1 MTLENTLQPKWTQG
15 VPASRGASDSRR
27 EGVQPSHAHA
37 PAQATPG
44 DAGRPS
50 TARRLQSLVLYQ
62 KPVLPGFG
70 LSLGVS
76 VLFISLV
83 ILFPLSALFVFISDM
98 GMAQFWSAVSDPRVV
113 AAYRVTLSAAF
124 WSTAAALVIGTL
136 LAWVLA
142 RYDFPGRRLM
152 DAMIDLPFA
161 LPTAV
166 AGLTLATL
174 LAPGGW
180 IGQLFAGTDIRLA
193 YAWPGI
199 VIAMTFTSLPF
210 IVRSVQPLIQSLDAS
225 IEEAAQ
231 TLGATPWQTFT
242 RVLVPLLAPG
252 LIAGTSQAFIRGL
265 GEFGAVVLI
274 AGNTPFKTEVAS
286 LMIFVRLAEYD
297 YASAAAIAS
306 VVLFASLLMLFS
318 VQLLQ
323 NRWLAKRR

>member
-1 MTLENTLQPKWTQG
+1 MTMQDTLQPDWAPDQPG
-15 VPASRGASDSRR
+15 PARLRTPETDVHDRKFVNPLRGMRPRR
-27 EGVQPSHAHA
+27 KS
-37 PAQATPG
+37 
-44 DAGRPS
+44 
-50 TARRLQSLVLYQ
+50 
-62 KPVLPGFG
+62 VLPGFG

-83 ILFPLSALFVFISDM
+83 ILFPLSALFVYISDM
-98 GMAQFWSAVSDPRVV
+98 SAAQYWAAISDPRVL
-113 AAYRVTLSAAF
+113 ASYRVTLSAAF
-124 WSTAAALVIGTL
+124 WSTFAALLIGTL

-152 DAMIDLPFA
+152 DAMVDLPFA

-180 IGQLFAGTDIRLA
+180 IGQWFAGTNIKLA

-210 IVRSVQPLIQSLDAS
+210 IVRAIQPVIQNLNTS
-225 IEEAAQ
+225 IEEAAL
-231 TLGATPWQTFT
+231 TLGASPWQTFT
-242 RVLVPLLAPG
+242 RVFLPLLTPA
-252 LIAGTSQAFIRGL
+252 LIAGTSQAFIRSL

-297 YASAAAIAS
+297 YASAAAVAS
-306 VVLFASLLMLFS
+306 VVLLASLIMLFT
-318 VQLLQ
+318 VQIIQ
-323 NRWLAKRR
+323 NRWLAKRQ

>member
-1 MTLENTLQPKWTQG
+1 MTIQNTLQSEWSAGQTQTR
-15 VPASRGASDSRR
+15 PADS
-27 EGVQPSHAHA
+27 A
-37 PAQATPG
+37 ATP
-44 DAGRPS
+44 RPRR
-50 TARRLQSLVLYQ
+50 TLGQHVRRLLLHQ

-76 VLFISLV
+76 VMFISLV
-83 ILFPLSALFVFISDM
+83 ILFPLSALFIYISDM
-98 GMAQFWSAVSDPRVV
+98 SLSQYWSAVSDPRVV
-113 AAYRVTLSAAF
+113 ASYRVTLSAAF
-124 WSTAAALVIGTL
+124 WSTVAALLIGTL

-174 LAPGGW
+174 LSPNGW
-180 IGQLFAGTDIRLA
+180 IGQLFADTNIRLA

-210 IVRSVQPLIQSLDAS
+210 IVRSVQPVIQNLDTS

-231 TLGATPWQTFT
+231 TLGATPWQTFS
-242 RVLVPLLAPG
+242 RVFLPILTPA

-274 AGNTPFKTEVAS
+274 AGNAPFKTEVAS
-286 LMIFVRLAEYD
+286 LMIFVRLAEYN
-297 YASAAAIAS
+297 YPSAAAIAS
-306 VVLFASLLMLFS
+306 VVLAASLLMLFT
-318 VQLLQ
+318 VQVFQ
-323 NRWLAKRR
+323 SRWLAKRR

>member
-1 MTLENTLQPKWTQG
+1 MTIENTLQPEWSTGQG
-15 VPASRGASDSRR
+15 EPRPAKAAGPQLSRR
-27 EGVQPSHAHA
+27 
-37 PAQATPG
+37 TPG
-44 DAGRPS
+44 QRV
-50 TARRLQSLVLYQ
+50 RRLLLHQ

-83 ILFPLSALFVFISDM
+83 ILFPLSALFVYISDM
-98 GMAQFWSAVSDPRVV
+98 GVAQYWNAISDPRVV
-113 AAYRVTLSAAF
+113 ASYRVTLSAAF
-124 WSTAAALVIGTL
+124 WSTVAALLTGTL

-174 LAPGGW
+174 LSPGGW
-180 IGQLFAGTDIRLA
+180 IGQLFADTNIKLA

-210 IVRSVQPLIQSLDAS
+210 IVRSVQPVIQNLDAS
-225 IEEAAQ
+225 VEEAAH
-231 TLGATPWQTFT
+231 TLGATPWQTFR
-242 RVLVPLLAPG
+242 RVFLPVLTPA

-274 AGNTPFKTEVAS
+274 AGNAPFKTEVAS

-297 YASAAAIAS
+297 YPSAAAIAS
-306 VVLFASLLMLFS
+306 VVLAASLLMLFT
-318 VQLLQ
+318 VQIFQ

>member
-1 MTLENTLQPKWTQG
+1 MTMQNSLQPDWAGAQQH
-15 VPASRGASDSRR
+15 PASVLTPKAPRPKRTL
-27 EGVQPSHAHA
+27 AHSVRKA
-37 PAQATPG
+37 
-44 DAGRPS
+44 
-50 TARRLQSLVLYQ
+50 LLLQ

-83 ILFPLSALFVFISDM
+83 ILFPLSALFIYISDM
-98 GMAQFWSAVSDPRVV
+98 SAAQYWSAISDPRVL
-113 AAYRVTLSAAF
+113 ASYRVTLSAAF
-124 WSTAAALVIGTL
+124 WSTVAALLIGTL

-174 LAPGGW
+174 LSPGGW
-180 IGQLFAGTDIRLA
+180 VGQWFSGSGIRLA

-210 IVRSVQPLIQSLDAS
+210 IVRSVQPVIQSLDAS
-225 IEEAAQ
+225 IEEAAH
-231 TLGATPWQTFT
+231 TLGASPWQTFT
-242 RVLVPLLAPG
+242 RVFLPILTPG

-306 VVLFASLLMLFS
+306 VVLAASLTMLFT
-318 VQLLQ
+318 VQVIQ

>member
-1 MTLENTLQPKWTQG
+1 MQNTLQPKWATTETSSTG
-15 VPASRGASDSRR
+15 LGSADTDIRRRKRAGWSRNLFTR
-27 EGVQPSHAHA
+27 H
-37 PAQATPG
+37 
-44 DAGRPS
+44 
-50 TARRLQSLVLYQ
+50 

-83 ILFPLSALFVFISDM
+83 ILLPISALFVYISDM
-98 GMAQFWSAVSDPRVV
+98 SVTQYWAAISDPRVL
-113 AAYRVTLSAAF
+113 ASYRVTLSAAF
-124 WSTAAALVIGTL
+124 WSTVVALLIGTL

-152 DAMIDLPFA
+152 DAMVDLPFA

-180 IGQLFAGTDIRLA
+180 IGQWFVGTGIKLA
-193 YAWPGI
+193 YAWSGI

-210 IVRSVQPLIQSLDAS
+210 IVRAVQPVIQSLDAS
-225 IEEAAQ
+225 IEEAAH
-231 TLGATPWQTFT
+231 TLGASSWQTFT
-242 RVLVPLLAPG
+242 RVILPLLTPG

-297 YASAAAIAS
+297 YPSAAAIAS
-306 VVLFASLLMLFS
+306 VVLLASLIMLLT
-318 VQLLQ
+318 VQVIQ
-323 NRWLAKRR
+323 NRWLAKRQ

>member
-1 MTLENTLQPKWTQG
+1 MTIQNTLQPEWTAGQQSSG
-15 VPASRGASDSRR
+15 PATTPVSPPSRR
-27 EGVQPSHAHA
+27 TL
-37 PAQATPG
+37 AQ
-44 DAGRPS
+44 RV
-50 TARRLQSLVLYQ
+50 RRLVLHQ
-62 KPVLPGFG
+62 KAVLPGFG

-83 ILFPLSALFVFISDM
+83 ILFPLSALFVYISDM
-98 GMAQFWSAVSDPRVV
+98 SIAQYWAAVSDPRVV
-113 AAYRVTLSAAF
+113 ASYRVTLSAAF
-124 WSTAAALVIGTL
+124 WSTMAALVIGTL

-174 LAPGGW
+174 LSPGGW
-180 IGQLFAGTDIRLA
+180 IGQLFAGTGIKLA

-210 IVRSVQPLIQSLDAS
+210 IVRSVQPVIQNLDAS
-225 IEEAAQ
+225 VEEAAQ
-231 TLGATPWQTFT
+231 TLGATPRQTFRHVFLPILT
-242 RVLVPLLAPG
+242 PA

-274 AGNTPFKTEVAS
+274 AGNAPFKTEVAS

-297 YASAAAIAS
+297 YQSAAAIAS
-306 VVLFASLLMLFS
+306 VVLAASLLMLFT
-318 VQLLQ
+318 VQTFQ

>member
-1 MTLENTLQPKWTQG
+1 MTVQNTLQPEW
-15 VPASRGASDSRR
+15 AHGASADQAATRGPGATRPDAPDSHTGFGRKTA
-27 EGVQPSHAHA
+27 GK
-37 PAQATPG
+37 PAGIQRVRAFL
-44 DAGRPS
+44 
-50 TARRLQSLVLYQ
+50 LQQ

-98 GMAQFWSAVSDPRVV
+98 SAAQYWSAVTDPRVL

-124 WSTAAALVIGTL
+124 WSTVAALLIGTL

-142 RYDFPGRRLM
+142 RYNFPGRRLM

-180 IGQLFAGTDIRLA
+180 IGQLFAGTGIRLA

-210 IVRSVQPLIQSLDAS
+210 IVRSVQPLIQNLDAS

-231 TLGATPWQTFT
+231 TLGATSWQTFT
-242 RVLVPLLAPG
+242 RVLVPILTPG
-252 LIAGTSQAFIRGL
+252 LVAGTSQAFIRGL

-297 YASAAAIAS
+297 YAAAAAIAS
-306 VVLFASLLMLFS
+306 VVLFTSLILLFA

>member
-1 MTLENTLQPKWTQG
+1 MTMQNTLESDWTATEAEAAPEKSSGIRSPGQPL
-15 VPASRGASDSRR
+15 
-27 EGVQPSHAHA
+27 AH
-37 PAQATPG
+37 
-44 DAGRPS
+44 RV
-50 TARRLQSLVLYQ
+50 RKLLLHQ

-83 ILFPLSALFVFISDM
+83 ILFPLSALFIYISDM
-98 GMAQFWSAVSDPRVV
+98 SAAQYWSAITHPRVL
-113 AAYRVTLSAAF
+113 ASYRVTLSAAL
-124 WSTAAALVIGTL
+124 WSTVAALFIGTL

-152 DAMIDLPFA
+152 DAMVDLPFA

-174 LAPGGW
+174 LSPGGW
-180 IGQLFAGTDIRLA
+180 IGQLFANTDIRLA

-210 IVRSVQPLIQSLDAS
+210 IVRSVQPLIQGLDAS

-231 TLGATPWQTFT
+231 TLGTSPWQTFT
-242 RVLVPLLAPG
+242 RVFLPILTPG

-274 AGNTPFKTEVAS
+274 AGNTPFETEVAS

-306 VVLFASLLMLFS
+306 VVLLASLLLLFT
-318 VQLLQ
+318 VQIFQ